1 MSGITITHNPDRT
14 HTKTFIF
21 HSVTSSR
28 IGYVKDETTMEQV
41 KAVAGDYV
49 KGDIQGQDRQEFQE
63 AKVFL
68 SQNTTIPIEYSEPQD
83 RAKAK
88 TLGTDPSARGIIF
101 VPAPNS
107 IPQDQQLNP
116 ILAPAPAPASPPAAD
131 PDAVVN
137 INRRLDAF
145 LKDMSDMT
153 KNNNMLKEEIAV
165 LNGKAAISEKLSKE
179 QEADNHKLREEITGL
194 KEGIAGLKDQ
204 VADLEK
210 VSKEREA
217 AYEDIH
223 GWLITHDTKY
233 MDRLQLRHILDLGQA
248 RLARFA
254 NLPTIP
260 AQSQLAGPLSRA
272 WRAHLAGCI
281 DNNDRLSTARVL
293 LIACTDVETTS
304 MSDGVLRLFTEYP
317 SDIRIAGDQ
326 TAHPTKVSATT
337 YSEVVARLPD
347 DQRASIRA
355 SIAYSLKFLP

>member
-1 MSGITITHNPDRT
+1 MSGITITRDPDRT

-49 KGDIQGQDRQEFQE
+49 KGDIQEQNHQEFQE

-68 SQNTTIPIEYSEPQD
+68 SENTLIPVEYTEPQD

-107 IPQDQQLNP
+107 IPDQQLNP
-116 ILAPAPAPASPPAAD
+116 ILAPAPTSPAPASPPAAD
-131 PDAVVN
+131 PDAVAN
-137 INRRLDAF
+137 INRRLDNF

-153 KNNNMLKEEIAV
+153 TKNNTLTKEIVVLKD
-165 LNGKAAISEKLSKE
+165 KAATSEKLSKE
-179 QEADNHKLREEITGL
+179 RDVDNHKLKEEITGL
-194 KEGIAGLKDQ
+194 KEEIAGLKDQ

-223 GWLITHDTKY
+223 GWLVTHDTKY
-233 MDRLQLRHILDLGQA
+233 MDRLRLRHILDLGQA
-248 RLARFA
+248 CLARFA
-254 NLPTIP
+254 NLPTNP
-260 AQSQLAGPLSRA
+260 PQSQLAAVLSRA
-272 WRAHLAGCI
+272 
-281 DNNDRLSTARVL
+281 
-293 LIACTDVETTS
+293 
-304 MSDGVLRLFTEYP
+304 
-317 SDIRIAGDQ
+317 
-326 TAHPTKVSATT
+326 
-337 YSEVVARLPD
+337 
-347 DQRASIRA
+347 
-355 SIAYSLKFLP
+355 